1 MKAIYSKRVPRA
13 VCAIACGIITAN
25 ASADVGITYANG
37 GFAFPSEPLF
47 YLSASG
53 SSIFSSLQGYSFGP
67 INTSIGESLVLR
79 NFYLGNFAVTGD
91 TSTNYIDASST
102 ALLMIAVAQGGAII
116 HSQNYALQRTTV
128 NSGYHNWDLGSA
140 TDINLTA
147 GLGGGDYTVSM
158 RVAYTY
164 FTVTGA
170 TLPDVGLAQTTI
182 VTSNFA
188 VVPASGSF
196 ALLGAAAGLIGRR
209 RRS

>member
-1 MKAIYSKRVPRA
+1 M
-13 VCAIACGIITAN
+13 
-25 ASADVGITYANG
+25 
-37 GFAFPSEPLF
+37 
-47 YLSASG
+47 
-53 SSIFSSLQGYSFGP
+53 
-67 INTSIGESLVLR
+67 
-79 NFYLGNFAVTGD
+79 
-91 TSTNYIDASST
+91 
-102 ALLMIAVAQGGAII
+102 
-116 HSQNYALQRTTV
+116 QRTTV
-128 NSGYHNWDLGSA
+128 NSGYHHWDLGSA